1 MGDIEDFFTDLRT
14 MELAKCRIKHKLH
27 TNKRSLIKIAA
38 EKGYDDIIPFL
49 RHKSIRSDSGVV
61 VITVVMRPD
70 KFSCPNDCHYCPN
83 EPGQP
88 RSYLSNEPA
97 VARANESQFDCVS
110 QVHSR
115 INTLRRNG
123 HPIDKLEIIV
133 LGGTFSSY
141 PRDYQYEFMRD
152 LYYAANIIKNDSV
165 HHRMSLEI
173 EQSMNEV
180 ADVKIIGISLETRP
194 DHITK
199 GEIRRFRTYGCTRV
213 QLGVQHTDNA
223 ILDGVNRGH
232 TVESSIKAIRLLR
245 DNGFKVDLHIMP
257 DLPGST
263 PEKDKVMITT
273 ILESPDFIPDYL
285 KIYPCLDV
293 DFTEIRKW
301 KLDGRWKPYA
311 DSDDG
316 TLITEVVLHAK
327 KLSKEYIRYNRIQ
340 RDFCEE
346 APGILGYESKN
357 IRSNF
362 RQLLELEM
370 KKRGMSCRC
379 IRCREIRNAKFL
391 VSDIYYKYE
400 TYNTNGGL
408 EYFVSATVNDNLIGF
423 IRVRIPNENSQ
434 MAFQSLHNCALVRE
448 LHVYGMMTPVSKN
461 KTHAQHFGVGTQLL
475 KYADTIAIM
484 HTKTSLAVISG
495 VGVRNYYRKFNY
507 VLDSDGNY
515 LIKSLNVFNVF
526 IAVLTLIHFIFH
538 QLRFCNVLL

>member
-1 MGDIEDFFTDLRT
+1 
-14 MELAKCRIKHKLH
+14 
-27 TNKRSLIKIAA
+27 
-38 EKGYDDIIPFL
+38 
-49 RHKSIRSDSGVV
+49 
-61 VITVVMRPD
+61 MRPD
-70 KFSCPNDCHYCPN
+70 KFSCPNNCHYCPN

-97 VARANESQFDCVS
+97 VARANEVSFDCVK

-152 LYYAANIIKNDSV
+152 LYYAANVCNNTEFQK
-165 HHRMSLEI
+165 RMSLEF
-173 EQSMNEV
+173 EQSLNEI
-180 ADVKIIGISLETRP
+180 ADIKIIGISLETRP

-199 GEIRRFRTYGCTRV
+199 GELSRFRHYGCTRV
-213 QLGVQHTDNA
+213 QLGVQHTDNT
-223 ILDGVNRGH
+223 ILAGVNRGH
-232 TVESSIKAIRLLR
+232 TVDASIKAIRLLR

-263 PEKDKVMITT
+263 PEKDKVMITNVLT
-273 ILESPDFIPDYL
+273 HPDFIPDYL

-301 KLDGRWKPYA
+301 KAEGKWKPYA

-370 KKRGMSCRC
+370 KKRGMSCKC
-379 IRCREIRNAKFL
+379 IRCREIRNAKF
-391 VSDIYYKYE
+391 SPRDIYYKYE

-408 EYFVSATVNDNLIGF
+408 EYFVSACVKDNLIGF
-423 IRVRIPNENSQ
+423 IRVRIPHGQSH
-434 MAFQSLHNCALVRE
+434 MAFNSLHNCALVRE
-448 LHVYGMMTPVSKN
+448 LHVYGMMTPVNKH
-461 KTHAQHFGVGTQLL
+461 KTHAQHFGVGKQLL
-475 KYADTIAIM
+475 KYADTIALW
-484 HTKTSLAVISG
+484 HNKRKLAVISG
-495 VGVRNYYRKFNY
+495 VGVRNYYRKHNY
-507 VLDSDGNY
+507 VLVPNGNY
-515 LIKSLNVFNVF
+515 LIKTLNLFNIFVCLF
-526 IAVLTLIHFIFH
+526 IIIKCILFSFVKQF
-538 QLRFCNVLL
+538 RLLKFNLKNA